1 MEILEVLWSLGSAT
15 VREVHD
21 ALQPARQ
28 TGYTTVL
35 KLMQIMAGKGL
46 LVRDESQRSHVY
58 TPTIARDSVQR
69 TMIGE
74 VIDRAFRGSTSAM
87 VMHALSSRRASP
99 DELAQIRALIEQ
111 LEDPEDEEEESER

>member
-1 MEILEVLWSLGSAT
+1 MQILEVLWPLGSAT
-15 VREVHD
+15 VREIHE
-21 ALQPARQ
+21 ALHTRQ

-35 KLMQIMAGKGL
+35 KLMQIMTGKGL

-58 TPTIARDSVQR
+58 TPAIARESVQR

-87 VMHALSSRRASP
+87 VMHALSSRRASA
-99 DELAQIRALIEQ
+99 DELAQIRELIDQIEQ
-111 LEDPEDEEEESER
+111 LEDEEGEGGR

>member
-1 MEILEVLWSLGSAT
+1 MEILEVVWSLGSAT

-35 KLMQIMAGKGL
+35 KLMQIMTGKGL
-46 LVRDESQRSHVY
+46 LARDESQRSHVY
-58 TPTIARDSVQR
+58 TPTVARESVQK
-69 TMIGE
+69 TMLGE

-87 VMHALSSRRASP
+87 VMHALSSRRASAE
-99 DELAQIRALIEQ
+99 ELAQIRELI
-111 LEDPEDEEEESER
+111 DRMEDES